1 MIPREH
7 YTGTDRH
14 PIGLARGFAL
24 AVVSFIDFY
33 TAKSLSLVAYVH
45 PHQVDVVQALEASMS
60 VVCAIGV
67 LGVLI
72 SWPFLLRET
81 HRRFT
86 LGVLVIQTV
95 GLTLDVF
102 ALLLSALVGQRA
114 NPLYLLLE
122 AALVHI
128 ATVALFSVWYSS
140 IDHPRQV
147 ARSQGLP
154 ARQGISFPQHAARY
168 EGYADWV
175 PGYFDYLSFAFTTS
189 STLGPTEAIPLAVPI
204 KLLIMLQVS
213 FSLNIL
219 LVLAARAI
227 GLIQ

>member
-1 MIPREH
+1 M
-7 YTGTDRH
+7 
-14 PIGLARGFAL
+14 GLARGFAL
-24 AVVSFIDFY
+24 GVVSFIDFY
-33 TAKSLSLVAYVH
+33 TAKSLSLVTYVH

-95 GLTLDVF
+95 GLALDVF
-102 ALLLSALVGQRA
+102 ALVGQRA
-114 NPLYLLLE
+114 TPLYLLLE
-122 AALVHI
+122 AALVQV
-128 ATVALFSVWYSS
+128 ATVALFSVWYST

-189 STLGPTEAIPLAVPI
+189 
-204 KLLIMLQVS
+204 
-213 FSLNIL
+213 
-219 LVLAARAI
+219 
-227 GLIQ
+227 

>member
-1 MIPREH
+1 MNVS
-7 YTGTDRH
+7 TDRH
-14 PIGLARGFAL
+14 PVGLASGFAL
-24 AVVSFIDFY
+24 GVVSFIDFY
-33 TAKSLSLVAYVH
+33 TARSLSLVAYVH
-45 PHQVDVVQALEASMS
+45 PHQVDVVQTLEASMS

-81 HRRFT
+81 HRRFI
-86 LGVLVIQTV
+86 LGVLAIQTV
-95 GLTLDVF
+95 GLALDVF

-122 AALVHI
+122 AALVHV
-128 ATVALFSVWYSS
+128 ATVALFSAWYSS
-140 IDHPRQV
+140 VDHPRQL
-147 ARSQGLP
+147 ARSQGLA
-154 ARQGISFPQHAARY
+154 ARQGISFAQHAARY
-168 EGYADWV
+168 EGYENWV

-189 STLGPTEAIPLAVPI
+189 SCLGPAEGIPLAVPV
-204 KLLIMLQVS
+204 KLLIMFQVT
-213 FSLNIL
+213 FSIIIL